1 MMNWL
6 KYPKT
11 ADVDEASAFLCRRS
25 ALGSLGPAGDAA
37 PPRRNRAD
45 RLTVWI
51 LLAIGL
57 LLMLVSVAQAEQPT
71 ATRTDRFNGTL
82 ASGQTIHVEN
92 VSGDV
97 IASPGA
103 QFSAVVTVTAW
114 AATAEKANE
123 LLKKTQISNEHDND
137 GWSLETV
144 LPGSHSHRNGNRNDG
159 LPCQQCKVV
168 ARYEIVVPAGVTAE
182 LSTVNGDVR
191 VKDVDGELN
200 LESVNGSIEVRG
212 SRRALSLQTVNGHID
227 AVAQAL
233 PAGADA
239 SLQSVNGN
247 VMLTLPKDARFD
259 FAASTMNGTIVSTF
273 PLPPSPRTR
282 KVWMEG
288 SGSGHGEGKSG
299 SKTPK
304 PDKSKEK
311 DKWVVEDEDG
321 NTQEIDLSELD
332 QQLADNMKQVEISIE
347 KGMKANEE
355 AMREVQEKMQRIE
368 IPGPNREYSGSIGK
382 GGPDVHMETLNGR
395 IVLLAAGTKES
406 DAKAL
411 VPERSTYVVTV
422 PQVHVHVPD
431 VNVQVHVPPV
441 PPAPPAPR
449 APRAVPP
456 PPGGWDSEGGGDVVR
471 GDVAG
476 DFLSTSGGDYRVG
489 KVSGKVKILTHSGEI
504 RVGGAGAGADLQ
516 TYGGDIVVG
525 PVTGDLK
532 ASTQA
537 GDIVGQTVSGSVL
550 ADTNGG
556 DVRFEKV
563 GGNLDVRTSGGDIR
577 VPRVGG
583 AVRAASAGGEIRIGL
598 AACDLKGSVTIRND
612 GGDVALAL
620 PAECKADVELVVTG
634 DEDESAIHSDFDLVT
649 TKRAGAQRATATLN
663 GGGEKIVVRTTSGTI
678 RLRKGT
684 QP

>member
-1 MMNWL
+1 MPTARLSTMMTMI
-6 KYPKT
+6 KFPK
-11 ADVDEASAFLCRRS
+11 ADDVEDA
-25 ALGSLGPAGDAA
+25 PAE
-37 PPRRNRAD
+37 RAD
-45 RLTVWI
+45 RLAVWI
-51 LLAIGL
+51 LLALGL
-57 LLMLVSVAQAEQPT
+57 LLMLVAVGKAEQPT
-71 ATRTDRFNGTL
+71 VTRTDRFNGTL

-103 QFSAVVTVTAW
+103 QFSAVVTLTAW
-114 AATAEKANE
+114 AATPEKAAE
-123 LLKKTQISNEHDND
+123 LLKKTQISNEHDGD

-144 LPGSHSHRNGNRNDG
+144 LPGSHGGRHNGRDNG
-159 LPCQQCKVV
+159 LSCQQCKVV
-168 ARYEIVVPAGVTAE
+168 ARYEIVVPPGVTAE

-191 VKDVDGELN
+191 VKDVDGELD

-212 SRRALSLQTVNGHID
+212 SRRGLSLQTVNGHID

-247 VMLTLPKDARFD
+247 VTLTLPKEARFD
-259 FAASTMNGTIVSTF
+259 FAASTMNGTIVSSF
-273 PLPPSPRTR
+273 PLPPGPNTR
-282 KVWMEG
+282 KVWVEG
-288 SGSGHGEGKSG
+288 APGSGHGDGKPG

-304 PDKSKEK
+304 ADK
-311 DKWVVEDEDG
+311 DKDKDRNRERSRWIVEDEDG
-321 NTQEIDLSELD
+321 NTQIIDLGELD
-332 QQLADNMKQVEISIE
+332 EQLANTMRDVEISLE
-347 KGMKANEE
+347 KGMKANED
-355 AMREVQEKMQRIE
+355 AVREVQEKMQRIE
-368 IPGPNREYSGSIGK
+368 IPGPNREYRGSIGK
-382 GGPDVHMETLNGR
+382 GGPDVRMETLNGR
-395 IVLLAAGTKES
+395 VILLAAGTKEA

-411 VPERSTYVVTV
+411 VSERSTYVVTV
-422 PQVHVHVPD
+422 PDVQVHVPD
-431 VNVQVHVPPV
+431 VQVRVRVAPVPPV
-441 PPAPPAPR
+441 PPAPR

-456 PPGGWDSEGGGDVVR
+456 VPPAFDSEGDVVR
-471 GDVAG
+471 GDVSG
-476 DFLSTSGGDYRVG
+476 DFLSTSGGDYRIG
-489 KVSGKVKILTHSGEI
+489 KVSGKVKILTQSGEI
-504 RVGGAGAGADLQ
+504 RVGGAGAGADLK
-516 TYGGDIVVG
+516 TFGGDIVVG

-532 ASTQA
+532 ASTLA
-537 GDIVGQTVSGSVL
+537 GDIVGQTVSGFVL

-556 DVRFEKV
+556 DVRFDQV

-598 AACDLKGSVTIRND
+598 SGCDAKASVTIRND
-612 GGDVALAL
+612 GGDVSLAL

-663 GGGEKIVVRTTSGTI
+663 GGGEKITVRTTSGVI

-684 QP
+684 SP

>member
-1 MMNWL
+1 MATARLSTMMNML
-6 KYPKT
+6 KFPK
-11 ADVDEASAFLCRRS
+11 ADDADA
-25 ALGSLGPAGDAA
+25 PAE
-37 PPRRNRAD
+37 RAD
-45 RLTVWI
+45 RLAVWI
-51 LLAIGL
+51 LLAVGL
-57 LLMLVSVAQAEQPT
+57 LLMLVAVGKGEQPT

-92 VSGDV
+92 VTGDV

-103 QFSAVVTVTAW
+103 QFSAVVTLTAW
-114 AATAEKANE
+114 AATPEKAAE
-123 LLKKTQISNEHDND
+123 LLKKTQISNEHDGG

-144 LPGSHSHRNGNRNDG
+144 LPGSHGGRHNSRDNG
-159 LPCQQCKVV
+159 LSCQQCKVV
-168 ARYEIVVPAGVTAE
+168 ARYEIVVPAGVTVE

-191 VKDVDGELN
+191 VKDVDGELD

-247 VMLTLPKDARFD
+247 VTLTLPKDARFD

-273 PLPPSPRTR
+273 PLPPGPNTR
-282 KVWMEG
+282 KVWVEG
-288 SGSGHGEGKSG
+288 APDSGHGDGKSG

-304 PDKSKEK
+304 ADK
-311 DKWVVEDEDG
+311 DKDKDKDKDRNRERSRWVVEDEDG
-321 NTQEIDLSELD
+321 NTQVIDLGELD
-332 QQLADNMKQVEISIE
+332 EQLAHAMKQVEISLE
-347 KGMKANEE
+347 KGMKADEE
-355 AMREVQEKMQRIE
+355 AIREVQEKMQHIE
-368 IPGPNREYSGSIGK
+368 IPGPNREYRGSIGK
-382 GGPDVHMETLNGR
+382 GGADVHMETLNGR
-395 IVLLAAGTKES
+395 VILLASGTKEA

-411 VPERSTYVVTV
+411 VSERSTYVVTV
-422 PQVHVHVPD
+422 PDVHVHVHVPD
-431 VNVQVHVPPV
+431 VQVRVRVPPVPPVPPVPAAPRAVPPV
-441 PPAPPAPR
+441 PPAF
-449 APRAVPP
+449 
-456 PPGGWDSEGGGDVVR
+456 DSEGDVVR

-476 DFLSTSGGDYRVG
+476 DFLSTSGGDYRIG
-489 KVSGKVKILTHSGEI
+489 KVSGKVKILTQSGEI
-504 RVGGAGAGADLQ
+504 RVGGAGAGADLK
-516 TYGGDIVVG
+516 TFGGDIVVG

-532 ASTQA
+532 ASTLA

-556 DVRFEKV
+556 DVRFDQV

-598 AACDLKGSVTIRND
+598 SACDARASVTIRND
-612 GGDVALAL
+612 GGDVSLAL
-620 PAECKADVELVVTG
+620 PPECKADVELVVTG
-634 DEDESAIHSDFDLVT
+634 DEDESTIHSDFDLVT

-663 GGGEKIVVRTTSGTI
+663 GGGEKITVRTTSGVI

-684 QP
+684 AP

>member
-1 MMNWL
+1 MSTARLFTMMSIL
-6 KYPKT
+6 KFPK
-11 ADVDEASAFLCRRS
+11 ADDIEDA
-25 ALGSLGPAGDAA
+25 PAE
-37 PPRRNRAD
+37 RAD
-45 RLTVWI
+45 RIAVGV

-57 LLMLVSVAQAEQPT
+57 LLMLVAVGKGEQPT

-97 IASPGA
+97 IASPGEK
-103 QFSAVVTVTAW
+103 FSAVVTLTAW
-114 AATAEKANE
+114 ASTSEKAAE
-123 LLKKTQISNEHDND
+123 LLKKTEISSEHDDD

-144 LPGSHSHRNGNRNDG
+144 LPGSHGRRNNHSNNG

-168 ARYEIVVPAGVTAE
+168 ARYEIVVPPGVTAE

-191 VKDVDGELN
+191 VKDVDGELT

-212 SRRALSLQTVNGHID
+212 ARRGLSLQTVNGHID

-233 PAGADA
+233 PAGADV

-247 VMLTLPKDARFD
+247 VMLTLPKDAHFD
-259 FAASTMNGTIVSTF
+259 FGASTMNGTIVSTF
-273 PLPPSPRTR
+273 PLPPSPGTR
-282 KVWMEG
+282 KAWMEHG
-288 SGSGHGEGKSG
+288 GSGHGEGKSG

-304 PDKSKEK
+304 AEK
-311 DKWVVEDEDG
+311 DKNKENDKSHWVVEDEDG
-321 NTQEIDLSELD
+321 NRQEIDMSELD
-332 QQLADNMKQVEISIE
+332 QQLEDSMKQVEIS
-347 KGMKANEE
+347 MKASEE
-355 AMREVQEKMQRIE
+355 AMREAQGKMQRIE

-411 VPERSTYVVTV
+411 VPERSTIVVTV

-441 PPAPPAPR
+441 PPVPPA
-449 APRAVPP
+449 APRGPRGVPP
-456 PPGGWDSEGGGDVVR
+456 PPPAYDEGDVVR
-471 GDVAG
+471 GDIAG

-489 KVSGKVKILTHSGEI
+489 KVSGKVKILTQSGEI

-532 ASTQA
+532 ASTRA

-598 AACDLKGSVTIRND
+598 SACDPKSSVTIRND

-649 TKRAGAQRATATLN
+649 TKRAGTQRATATLN
-663 GGGEKIVVRTTSGTI
+663 GGGAKIMVRTSSGTI
-678 RLRKGT
+678 RLRKGS